1 MKYIKTYKSH
11 KSHEVINEEFVGKLV
26 KGALGKLFQTFST
39 PFKDLVDDIKKSF
52 KEGDPNS
59 IKGIVMSNLNQ
70 AIDSAQK
77 GLRDK
82 NIANVSDVIGIM
94 EKFKTILTQLAEGI
108 GKDFGSAIGDKGKAS
123 AASEVAKSIL
133 IGSKEA
139 GWKGIYGLLAD
150 PNYKFGST
158 KYTEAINNAVKGK
171 DDAQQLKIAQDT
183 SFKFF
188 DSFQKDML
196 TQLDKELTE
205 EEMKKIYDDAIG
217 KGGGQI
223 ATMNYE
229 KLKELFDKKVKV
241 MYKMNGFDNGKNPE
255 EQKDRIGIKT
265 IDTLDDQGNVGFKS
279 EDGTDF
285 KKKYEDI
292 LGAAPQD
299 QDKTAAEITNNLKN
313 IKNDKDKLKAVK
325 NYTDF
330 LQNAQKDKIAEVDAL
345 IRPEGEKTPTPE
357 QNQQ

>member
-11 KSHEVINEEFVGKLV
+11 KSHELINEEFVGKLV
-26 KGALGKLFQTFST
+26 KGALGKLFQTFSA
-39 PFKDLVDDIKKSF
+39 PFKNLSDDIKKSF

-59 IKGIVMSNLNQ
+59 IKGIVMTNLNQ

-82 NIANVSDVIGIM
+82 NIANVSDVIGVM
-94 EKFKTILTQLAEGI
+94 EQFKTSLTQLAEGI

-123 AASEVAKSIL
+123 AAAEVAKAIL

-158 KYTEAINNAVKGK
+158 KYTDAINNAVKGK
-171 DDAQQLKIAQDT
+171 DDNQLKIAQNT

-188 DSFQKDML
+188 DSFQKDM
-196 TQLDKELTE
+196 TMQLDKELTE
-205 EEMKKIYDDAIG
+205 EEMKKIYDDAIK

-241 MYKMNGFDNGKNPE
+241 MYKMDGFDENKKPE
-255 EQKDRIGIKT
+255 EQRDRVGIKA

-285 KKKYEDI
+285 KKKYKDI
-292 LGAAPQD
+292 LGAAPKE
-299 QDKTAAEITNNLKN
+299 QDKTAEEITNNLKN

-345 IRPEGEKTPTPE
+345 IRPESERTTPE

>member
-1 MKYIKTYKSH
+1 MKYIKTYESH
-11 KSHEVINEEFVGKLV
+11 KNHEMINEEFIGKLV
-26 KGALGKLFQTFST
+26 KGALGKLFQTFSA

-52 KEGDPNS
+52 KEDDPNS

-82 NIANVSDVIGIM
+82 NITNVSDVIGIM
-94 EKFKTILTQLAEGI
+94 EQFKSSLTQLAEGI
-108 GKDFGSAIGDKGKAS
+108 GKDFGSAIGDKGKSS
-123 AASEVAKSIL
+123 AAAAVAKSIL
-133 IGSKEA
+133 IGNKEA
-139 GWKGIYGLLAD
+139 GWKGIYGLLSD

-171 DDAQQLKIAQDT
+171 ADAQQLKVAQDT

-188 DSFQKDML
+188 DSFQKDMSM
-196 TQLDKELTE
+196 QLDKELTE
-205 EEMKKIYDDAIG
+205 EEMKKIYDEAIK
-217 KGGGQI
+217 KGGGQV

-229 KLKELFDKKVKV
+229 KLKEFFDKKVKV
-241 MYKMNGFDNGKNPE
+241 MYKIDGFDENKKPE
-255 EQKDRIGIKT
+255 EQKDRVGTKV
-265 IDTLDDQGNVGFKS
+265 IDTLDDQGNVGFKA
-279 EDGTDF
+279 EDGTNF

-292 LGAAPQD
+292 LGAAPQE
-299 QDKTAAEITNNLKN
+299 QDKTAEEITNNLKN

-330 LQNAQKDKIAEVDAL
+330 LQTAQRDKIAEVDAL

-357 QNQQ
+357 QNQ

>member
-1 MKYIKTYKSH
+1 MKYIKTYDFYKSQTM
-11 KSHEVINEEFVGKLV
+11 NEEFVGKLV
-26 KGALGKLFQTFST
+26 KGALGKLFQTFSA
-39 PFKDLVDDIKKSF
+39 PFKNLSDDIKKSF
-52 KEGDPNS
+52 KDGDPNS

-77 GLRDK
+77 GMRDK
-82 NIANVSDVIGIM
+82 NISNVSDVIGIM
-94 EKFKTILTQLAEGI
+94 EQFKTSLTQLAEGI

-123 AASEVAKSIL
+123 AAAEVAKSIL
-133 IGSKEA
+133 VGSKEA

-158 KYTEAINNAVKGK
+158 KYTDAINSAVKGK
-171 DDAQQLKIAQDT
+171 ADDQQLKIAQDT

-188 DSFQKDML
+188 DSFQKDM
-196 TQLDKELTE
+196 TMQLDKELTE
-205 EEMKKIYDDAIG
+205 EEMKKIYDEAIK

-229 KLKELFDKKVKV
+229 KLKDIFDKKIKV
-241 MYKMNGFDNGKNPE
+241 MYKMNGFDDSKKPE
-255 EQKDRIGIKT
+255 EQKDRVGIKV

-279 EDGTDF
+279 DDGTDF

-292 LGAAPQD
+292 LGVAPQE
-299 QDKTAAEITNNLKN
+299 QDKTAEEITNNLKN

-330 LQNAQKDKIAEVDAL
+330 LQNAPKDKIAEVDSL
-345 IRPEGEKTPTPE
+345 VRPEGERAATQ